1 VTGKIKDMGVQKVL
15 VINRTEELTN
25 QEREVLNLMADAWT
39 YKQIAQQLHI
49 STETVKTHLKNIYR
63 KLQASG
69 KVDALNKFRSL

>member
-1 VTGKIKDMGVQKVL
+1 VTCKIKDMGVQKVG

-25 QEREVLNLMADAWT
+25 RERE
-39 YKQIAQQLHI
+39 QQLHI

-69 KVDALNKFRSL
+69 KVDALNKFRSS

>member
-1 VTGKIKDMGVQKVL
+1 MRVQKELVL
-15 VINRTEELTN
+15 NRKEELTN
-25 QEREVLNLMADAWT
+25 REREVLHLMADAWT

-69 KVDALNKFRSL
+69 KVDALNKFRSF

>member
-1 VTGKIKDMGVQKVL
+1 MTCKIKDMGVQKVL

-25 QEREVLNLMADAWT
+25 REREVLNLMADAWT
-39 YKQIAQQLHI
+39 YKQVAQQLHI

-69 KVDALNKFRSL
+69 KVDALNKFRSS